1 MNHKE
6 KKNNKKKVILVC
18 LLALLLCLGTATAV
32 MLPGLGRE
40 QVQAP
45 GESGELIGN
54 NDTPLAGAPGGS
66 QENVGANEIPAAAPS
81 QSASTTVAA
90 AASAARVPAQ
100 NAATPAEPSIAPS
113 EGNTQPAEPS
123 VAPVEPSVAPSVAPS
138 EEPAPSVEPS
148 EEPVPS
154 VEPSKEPVPSAE
166 PSEEPAP
173 SVEPS
178 EEPAPSVEP
187 SEEPKLSNTQQTYK
201 DAKELAEK
209 MNACT
214 SYDEKRELLG
224 VTGAAGNDQ
233 MRVYM
238 KDHTGILALESS
250 VTENMIVAP
259 SSQLYIQT
267 YFVPNSNTSVYFPIL
282 YASKNSGVN
291 ESNRWEAS
299 LVYNHEDGNW
309 YEYVV
314 TNKYNGKLET
324 FKVTEYG
331 KGTTTWEAIKA
342 DLANADRWAVV
353 SEKKEEPAPQA
364 EAKNAVLPSAEPAP
378 SADPEVSTEP
388 SAAPAEPSQEPQE
401 STEPSA
407 EPEGSTEPSQSQEP
421 ASSQEPAEEPEAT
434 GAAQPIA
441 E

>member
-1 MNHKE
+1 MNNKE
-6 KKNNKKKVILVC
+6 KKNNKKVILAC
-18 LLALLLCLGTATAV
+18 LLALLLCIGTTTA
-32 MLPGLGRE
+32 MLLSNWGGE

-45 GESGELIGN
+45 GESGEVIEG
-54 NDTPLAGAPGGS
+54 NDTPLANAPGQD
-66 QENVGANEIPAAAPS
+66 QENIDANEIPGAAPS
-81 QSASTTVAA
+81 QSASSTVAA
-90 AASAARVPAQ
+90 VATPTRAPAQ
-100 NAATPAEPSIAPS
+100 NVAA
-113 EGNTQPAEPS
+113 PAEPS
-123 VAPVEPSVAPSVAPS
+123 VAPVAPS

-148 EEPVPS
+148 EDPAPS
-154 VEPSKEPVPSAE
+154 VEPSEEPAPSVEPSEDPAPSVE

-201 DAKELAEK
+201 DAKELADK

-233 MRVYM
+233 MRDYM

-250 VTENMIVAP
+250 VSENMITAP

-267 YFVPNSNTSVYFPIL
+267 YFVPNSNASVYFPIL

-291 ESNRWEAS
+291 EGNRWEAS
-299 LVYNHEDGNW
+299 LVYNQEDGNW

-331 KGTTTWEAIKA
+331 KGNTTWEDIKS
-342 DLANADRWAVV
+342 DLANTDRWAVV
-353 SEKKEEPAPQA
+353 SGKKEEPLPQV
-364 EAKNAVLPSAEPAP
+364 EATNTLPSAEPAP
-378 SADPEVSTEP
+378 IAEPEVSTEP
-388 SAAPAEPSQEPQE
+388 IVEPEVSAEPSPEVVPSQEPV
-401 STEPSA
+401 
-407 EPEGSTEPSQSQEP
+407 
-421 ASSQEPAEEPEAT
+421 EEVETPDAVE
-434 GAAQPIA
+434 PIA